1 MNPFEKIRRSVNPK
15 KKKYFLRYV
24 FLMSILKIKRM
35 HIHKKG
41 STKNDSIFDK
51 IKNTLL
57 NMFIFAQIKYFKKLQ
72 KRNS

>member
-1 MNPFEKIRRSVNPK
+1 MKPFEKISRSVNPK

-24 FLMSILKIKRM
+24 FLMIILKIKIM

-51 IKNTLL
+51 IKNTLQK
-57 NMFIFAQIKYFKKLQ
+57 NINFAQIKYFVK
-72 KRNS
+72 NTIT